1 MMEYFALDVSSL
13 QFVETALAGNVES
26 SEFREYVAEIKPFL
40 LDPLKHKV
48 CDYDG
53 VCSTRMGDGLSWF
66 CRNGKVNLGRLLKV
80 VG

>member
-53 VCSTRMGDGLSWF
+53 V
-66 CRNGKVNLGRLLKV
+66 
-80 VG
+80 

>member
-26 SEFREYVAEIKPFL
+26 SEFKEYVAEIKPFL

-53 VCSTRMGDGLSWF
+53 VCSSVVVPGWVTD
-66 CRNGKVNLGRLLKV
+66 CRGFVETARSISAGC
-80 VG
+80 